1 MFPKYI
7 YLHICT
13 LGGFADIVQKIM
25 NTLSTSGLLDE
36 VDEVRYGVLGNEL
49 PHVTNIMDQ
58 YPKTKCIF
66 SHPDTSLFERAT
78 LHRLR
83 EDCQRMT
90 EPAHILYLHS
100 KGITKR
106 HVDAVIDRW
115 TASMLDGLTTYRFLC
130 WRALEEGNVAVG
142 SFAMK
147 GLKNTKGQLLPV
159 HFSGNFWWAR
169 SDHVASLPLIGPDY
183 LDPEMWILG
192 SLSDKYPYTVIN
204 GNTAPFLAYC
214 SAPTVEEYRKDIVF
228 RSLSKMSL
236 ERNDMKSV
244 EVGLEKIWVPGTLPD
259 GGAKALKMSMGNLC
273 ILTDPFP
280 NMVKMVRITMI
291 SGAQHYLLE
300 NEILSFF

>member
-1 MFPKYI
+1 MFQKYI

-13 LGGFADIVQKIM
+13 LGEFVDIVQKIID
-25 NTLSTSGLLDE
+25 TLSISGLWDE
-36 VDEVRYGVLGNEL
+36 VDEVRYGVLGNEVDL
-49 PHVTNIMDQ
+49 VIKMMNQ

-66 SHPDTSLFERAT
+66 SHPDTSFFERAT

-83 EDCQRMT
+83 EDCLRMT

-115 TASMLDGLTTYRFLC
+115 TVSMLDGLTTYRSLC
-130 WRALEEGNVAVG
+130 WRALEEGNVTVG

-147 GLKNTKGQLLPV
+147 GLKDIQGQLLPV

-204 GNTAPFLAYC
+204 DNKTPFLAYC
-214 SAPTVEEYRKDIVF
+214 SAPSVEEYRRHIVF

-244 EVGLEKIWVPGTLPD
+244 EVGLEKTWVTGTLPAGD
-259 GGAKALKMSMGNLC
+259 TKALKMNLKNLR

-280 NMVKMVRITMI
+280 NMIKMVRITMI